1 MTYEGLKI
9 ESQNRLHEMGEHAEP
24 KLKLEVH
31 PTALNGDRANKT
43 PNNPPRVPGEGEVIS
58 PPSMSQSTNTRL
70 KQNSIYSIL
79 ERAKKREF
87 IQSPASNQNDL
98 MNHHIEED
106 ATPNSTHNHN
116 NFTSLSQS

>member
-1 MTYEGLKI
+1 MTYEELRI
-9 ESQNRLHEMGEHAEP
+9 ESQNRLHEVSEHAEP

-31 PTALNGDRANKT
+31 PTTLNGENRGNKT
-43 PNNPPRVPGEGEVIS
+43 PNNPPRVPAEGEVTS

-87 IQSPASNQNDL
+87 IQSPASNQTDL
-98 MNHHIEED
+98 MNHHKDD
-106 ATPNSTHNHN
+106 ATPNSTHSHN
-116 NFTSLSQS
+116 NFSSFSQS